1 MALLEKEL
9 EVKPSTIP
17 GSGQGLFTKIFIEKG
32 TRIIE
37 YKGKVTTW
45 KEVKDDWDNVY
56 LYTINPRHVIDARNQ
71 KRSLARYVND
81 AKGIT
86 RVKGITNNAEFYN
99 EGLKA
104 FVIATK
110 NIQPGEEILV
120 NYGKPYWDTVR
131 KNQKI
136 DAKKEQG
143 SRL

>member
-1 MALLEKEL
+1 
-9 EVKPSTIP
+9 
-17 GSGQGLFTKIFIEKG
+17 
-32 TRIIE
+32 
-37 YKGKVTTW
+37 
-45 KEVKDDWDNVY
+45 
-56 LYTINPRHVIDARNQ
+56 
-71 KRSLARYVND
+71 VND

-143 SRL
+143 NRL

>member
-110 NIQPGEEILV
+110 NIQPGEE
-120 NYGKPYWDTVR
+120 
-131 KNQKI
+131 
-136 DAKKEQG
+136 
-143 SRL
+143 